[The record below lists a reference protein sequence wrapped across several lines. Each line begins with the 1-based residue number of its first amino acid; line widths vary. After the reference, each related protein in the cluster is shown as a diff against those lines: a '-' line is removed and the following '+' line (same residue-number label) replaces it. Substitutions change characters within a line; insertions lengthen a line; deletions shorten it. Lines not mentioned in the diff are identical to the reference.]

1 MAILMTR
8 RTLAGSLT
16 AAMVLGRACKAGA
29 QAPFPTRPIQLVVPY
44 APSGGTD
51 LTAREIADALTR
63 QLGQQVVIVNRPGAA
78 TIVGSQIVAEAKPD
92 GYTLLMDSLPLAAN
106 PGLYRKL
113 PYNSAT
119 AFAPIS
125 LVSNAPTVLVA
136 NPSLPA
142 RTAQELV
149 AYIKANPDTV
159 NYASFGIGSGAHL
172 AAELFQSVTGT
183 RLVHIPYDG
192 GGPATTAVISGEAQ
206 LLFSSLLPV
215 LGSVRGGLMRA
226 IALAGDRPSPL
237 LPDVPTFASGGIPYE
252 TGTWFGLLAPA
263 GTSAP
268 IVDQLHAAVV
278 KALADPALHG
288 QIQSQG
294 ADAVG
299 DTPAEFAAF
308 IRTETAR
315 WAGVIAHAGLEKQ

>member
-1 MAILMTR
+1 MPILITR
-8 RTLAGSLT
+8 RTLAGALPS
-16 AAMVLGRACKAGA
+16 AIALGRAVHAGA
-29 QAPFPTRPIQLVVPY
+29 QVPFPTRPIQLVVPY

-51 LTAREIADALTR
+51 LTAREIAEALTR
-63 QLGQQVVIVNRPGAA
+63 QFGQQVVIVNRPGAA
-78 TIVGSQIVAEAKPD
+78 TIVGSQIVAEARPD
-92 GYTLLMDSLPLAAN
+92 GYTLLMDSLPLTAN
-106 PGLYRKL
+106 PSLYRKL
-113 PYNSAT
+113 PYDSAA

-136 NPSLPA
+136 NPSLRAKTA
-142 RTAQELV
+142 RELV
-149 AYIKANPDTV
+149 DYVKANPDTV

-192 GGPATTAVISGEAQ
+192 GGPAATAVISGEAQ

-226 IALAGDRPSPL
+226 IALAGEHPSPL
-237 LPDVPTFASGGIPYE
+237 LANVPTFASCGIAYE

-263 GTSAP
+263 ATPAP
-268 IVDQLHAAVV
+268 IVDQLHAALV

-288 QIQSQG
+288 QILSQG
-294 ADAVG
+294 ADAIG

-308 IRTETAR
+308 IRTETIR
-315 WAGVIAHAGLEKQ
+315 WAGVIARAGLEKQ